1 MNVLKRTPALAMI
14 ALVVVA
20 LAQFSHFA
28 PRLPERIV
36 VHFGT
41 GGANGWSD
49 TRTFLITYGAVE
61 AAIVVMALLVGRIM
75 ERSPAS
81 AINIPNRDYWL
92 AEVRRRATVD
102 YVTEQFLWME
112 CLTLAFLIA
121 VAQTIFKANLRGGAP
136 TLPQDF
142 WVSLVAFIAGVGWI
156 CVRIVTRFGPP
167 PRSAPPRSTD

>member
-1 MNVLKRTPALAMI
+1 MNVLKRTPAMAMI
-14 ALVVVA
+14 ALVAVA
-20 LAQFSHFA
+20 VAQFSHFA
-28 PRLPERIV
+28 PRLPERIA
-36 VHFGT
+36 VHFGA

-49 TRTFLITYGAVE
+49 TRTFLITYGVVE
-61 AAIVVMALLVGRIM
+61 AAIVVMALFVAMIL

-92 AEVRRRATVD
+92 AGERRRATVD

-121 VAQTIFKANLRGGAP
+121 VAQIVFKVNLRGGAP

-142 WVSLVAFIAGVGWI
+142 WVSIVAFVAGIAWI
-156 CVRIVTRFGPP
+156 CVRLATRFGPP
-167 PRSAPPRSTD
+167 SRSAPPHSTS